1 MVGTESN
8 YSNTEVADA
17 MAGPEESETR
27 RRNYLR
33 CTHGACR
40 IYKESY
46 CIGELCTAGKPSQ
59 GPASGVAWPR
69 LDKARPEAAI
79 DHDDG
84 FEMLSC
90 VLEREARWNY
100 EREGENTTDW
110 TVVLRFGSRR
120 EREGKGEAVRCRAGS
135 RPRQDRHG
143 KASR

>member
-33 CTHGACR
+33 CTHGACH

-59 GPASGVAWPR
+59 GQASGVAWPR

-90 VLEREARWNY
+90 V
-100 EREGENTTDW
+100 
-110 TVVLRFGSRR
+110 
-120 EREGKGEAVRCRAGS
+120 
-135 RPRQDRHG
+135 
-143 KASR
+143 